1 MSPSFDPEAMN
12 SSRLAL
18 GATLATTF
26 FWTAKAVAIGSAGG
40 LNRSALE
47 SPLFLLGLVCCLVAS
62 AATGVAVA
70 RRPSMWGR
78 TLSAAGGIA
87 VGVLVAVTSSAVVS
101 AVAPPSPGWVWEEL
115 NLWAMALTLLAVN
128 LTLLVRR
135 SQSEERP
142 AEVSPAFGA

>member
-1 MSPSFDPEAMN
+1 MLASDPDAMN

-40 LNRSALE
+40 LDRSPLE

-70 RRPSMWGR
+70 RRPTAWGR
-78 TLSAAGGIA
+78 TLSAAGGLA
-87 VGVLVAVTSSAVVS
+87 AGVLVAAATSAVLA

-115 NLWAMALTLLAVN
+115 NLWAMALILLAVN
-128 LTLLVRR
+128 LTLRVRR
-135 SQSEERP
+135 SESEGRP
-142 AEVSPAFGA
+142 AQVSSAYGA

>member
-1 MSPSFDPEAMN
+1 MN

-40 LNRSALE
+40 LGRSPLE

-62 AATGVAVA
+62 AATGMAVA
-70 RRPSMWGR
+70 RRPTMWGR
-78 TLSAAGGIA
+78 TLSAAVGIA
-87 VGVLVAVTSSAVVS
+87 VGVLAAVATSAVVS
-101 AVAPPSPGWVWEEL
+101 AAAPPSPGWVWGEL

-128 LTLLVRR
+128 LTLQARR
-135 SQSEERP
+135 SQPEGRP
-142 AEVSPAFGA
+142 AQVSSAYGA